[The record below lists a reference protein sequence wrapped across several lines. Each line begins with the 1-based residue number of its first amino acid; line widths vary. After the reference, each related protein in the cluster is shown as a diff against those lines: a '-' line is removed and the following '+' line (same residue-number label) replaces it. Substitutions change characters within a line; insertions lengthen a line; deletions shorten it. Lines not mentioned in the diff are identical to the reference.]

1 MKKGWKGTG
10 FGSPT
15 KSEMDELYEWLIHSD
30 WVQSD
35 GDGAWELT
43 YLGHKLLILLN
54 EIKKKGKYE
63 DSFGVKDWK
72 GTGINSPTKNEM
84 SELYRWLMDSDWVKR
99 TDDGCKL
106 SYMGH
111 KLLILLNEIKKK
123 GSHKIIYTTY
133 EDSFG
138 VTRLGEL
145 LATVWFNTFC
155 KGKGRFK

>member
-15 KSEMDELYEWLIHSD
+15 KGEMDELYKWLIHSD

-43 YLGHKLLILLN
+43 YL
-54 EIKKKGKYE
+54 
-63 DSFGVKDWK
+63 
-72 GTGINSPTKNEM
+72 
-84 SELYRWLMDSDWVKR
+84 
-99 TDDGCKL
+99 
-106 SYMGH
+106 GH